1 LSREV
6 RLTVEIEDILRKRN
20 KNSAEEVYWELK
32 IAGAGEDIARR
43 VTSDKDLLDK
53 YLQLR
58 NQLRQ
63 KGASRKGELLK
74 SAFGIQK
81 LIAKGQ
87 TDSQEKRPP

>member
-1 LSREV
+1 
-6 RLTVEIEDILRKRN
+6 VEIEDVLRKWN

-32 IAGAGEDIARR
+32 IPGAGEDIARR
-43 VTSDKDLLDK
+43 VTNDKDLLDK

-63 KGASRKGELLK
+63 KGASRKEELLK
-74 SAFGIQK
+74 SAFDIQE

-87 TDSQEKRPP
+87 TD

>member
-1 LSREV
+1 M
-6 RLTVEIEDILRKRN
+6 RLVVEIEDVLRKWN

-43 VTSDKDLLDK
+43 VTNDKDLLDK

-63 KGASRKGELLK
+63 KGASRKEELLK
-74 SAFGIQK
+74 SAFDIQK
-81 LIAKGQ
+81 LIANG
-87 TDSQEKRPP
+87 

>member
-1 LSREV
+1 
-6 RLTVEIEDILRKRN
+6 VEIEDVLRKWN

-43 VTSDKDLLDK
+43 VTNDKDLLDK

-63 KGASRKGELLK
+63 KGASREEELLK
-74 SAFGIQK
+74 SAFDIQE

-87 TDSQEKRPP
+87 TD